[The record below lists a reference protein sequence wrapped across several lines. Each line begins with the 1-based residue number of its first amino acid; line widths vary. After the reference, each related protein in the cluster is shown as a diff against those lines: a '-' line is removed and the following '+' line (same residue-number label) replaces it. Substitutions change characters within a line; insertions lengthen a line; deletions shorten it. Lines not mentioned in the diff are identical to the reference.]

1 MQFFKRN
8 DHLNRS
14 LTRIEE
20 AVSDDLALLLE
31 FGPEYFETHELY
43 SFLHQLDD
51 QTEKVFFLRR
61 MLIATGFIVVVCLTT
76 AIYSFMTDHLFFG
89 YVFLFFIPLFAG
101 MSAMILYRFQKRFS
115 TYRFTD
121 HLRMLIET
129 EIEIRSKDISIL

>member
-1 MQFFKRN
+1 MRFFKRN

-14 LTRIEE
+14 LLRIEE

-31 FGPEYFETHELY
+31 FGPDYFETHELY
-43 SFLHQLDD
+43 SFLHQLED

-61 MLIATGFIVVVCLTT
+61 MLIATGFIVVVCLVT
-76 AIYSFMTDHLFFG
+76 AIYSFMTDHLLFG

-101 MSAMILYRFQKRFS
+101 LSAMILYRFQKRFS

>member
-1 MQFFKRN
+1 MQLIKKT
-8 DHLNRS
+8 DHLDRY
-14 LTRIEE
+14 LLRIEE
-20 AVSDDLALLLE
+20 EVNDELALLLE
-31 FGPEYFETHELY
+31 FGPDYFETHELY

-61 MLIATGFIVVVCLTT
+61 MLVSTGFIVVICLST

-101 MSAMILYRFQKRFS
+101 LSAMILYRFQRRFT

-121 HLRMLIET
+121 HLRTLIET
-129 EIEIRSKDISIL
+129 EIEIRSKDISIF

>member
-1 MQFFKRN
+1 MQLIKKT
-8 DHLNRS
+8 DHLDRY
-14 LTRIEE
+14 LLRIEE
-20 AVSDDLALLLE
+20 EVTDELALLLE
-31 FGPEYFETHELY
+31 FGPDYFETHELY

-51 QTEKVFFLRR
+51 QTEKVFFLKR
-61 MLIATGFIVVVCLTT
+61 MLASTGFIVVICLTT

-101 MSAMILYRFQKRFS
+101 LSAMILYRFQRRFT

-121 HLRMLIET
+121 HLRTLIET